1 MSLLKL
7 GKVQRTY
14 VNIKP
19 YPLTFFDWKKERPFI
34 DLFSHITVHVYIQRC
49 NDLSI
54 STVLNKVIL
63 GVGAPQAL

>member
-14 VNIKP
+14 DNIKP
-19 YPLTFFDWKKERPFI
+19 YLLFFAWKNKRTFI

-63 GVGAPQAL
+63 GDGAPQA